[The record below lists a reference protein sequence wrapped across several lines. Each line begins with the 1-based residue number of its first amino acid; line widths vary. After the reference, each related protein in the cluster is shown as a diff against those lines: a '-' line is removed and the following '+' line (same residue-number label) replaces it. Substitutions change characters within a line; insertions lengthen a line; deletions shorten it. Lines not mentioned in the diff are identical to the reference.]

1 MKLRHL
7 LAIFALTG
15 AAQIHLSVSA
25 AGELYEIEAL
35 SSPVK
40 ESEFVQAS
48 APDLG
53 GRAAEASRAFEA
65 GDLQRGFQLLREA
78 SAGARHPER
87 RAAELLA
94 FEAARLRDVS
104 RSEHAGAVAEL
115 AAERFVAS
123 SAGGSLRERAAGLR
137 QAAEI
142 WEWMIG
148 EPVRAA
154 QLYAA
159 ALQADSQDDRSEA
172 GLRRM
177 EALLEV
183 DRVRAARGL
192 RALDGKEEL
201 P

>member
-1 MKLRHL
+1 MRLRHL

-78 SAGARHPER
+78 SAAARD
-87 RAAELLA
+87 AELLA

-159 ALQADSQDDRSEA
+159 ALQADSQDDRSAA

-192 RALDGKEEL
+192 RALDGKEEQ